1 MNKKQKSKAILDGFE
16 TVRSVIAHDVTD
28 ARALR
33 MGPPPDRHRQL
44 LAAMVLLRLIR
55 TARERN
61 PAGAPLLVDLFKM
74 IGEAAGLQ
82 NRMAVGAA
90 EAAVAART

>member
-1 MNKKQKSKAILDGFE
+1 
-16 TVRSVIAHDVTD
+16 VRSVIVHDVPD

-33 MGPPPDRHRQL
+33 VGPRPDRHRQL
-44 LAAMVLLRLIR
+44 LAAEVLLRLIR
-55 TARERN
+55 AARERD

>member
-1 MNKKQKSKAILDGFE
+1 MKNKQKSKASLDGLG
-16 TVRSVIAHDVTD
+16 TVRSVIVQDVPD
-28 ARALR
+28 ARAEG
-33 MGPPPDRHRQL
+33 GPRPDRHRQL

-55 TARERN
+55 AARERD

-74 IGEAAGLQ
+74 IGEAAGLE

-90 EAAVAART
+90 AAAVAART